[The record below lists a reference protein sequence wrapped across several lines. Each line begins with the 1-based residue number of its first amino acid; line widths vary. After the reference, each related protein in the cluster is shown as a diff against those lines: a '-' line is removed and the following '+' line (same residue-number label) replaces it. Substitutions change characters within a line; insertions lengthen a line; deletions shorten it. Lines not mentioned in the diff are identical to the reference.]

1 MALQPGQLDDLL
13 HELGEPV
20 ALGEHPPGEALHGL
34 GVVGRVGDGLGEQ
47 ADRADRGLELVA
59 DVGHEVAAYGLHAA
73 LAGAVLDERQHQPGS
88 ERRHPRGQRAGEP
101 AVERGQVDVALADL
115 PVASH
120 LRDEVEQ
127 LGQQDGVAAHQ
138 PEGVRRRRGLEDVV
152 GLVDHHG
159 AGAQDAQDGRDA
171 RLDDG
176 RLRLGRRVALP
187 VADVPREDRAARH
200 DGPDERRQGSLRR
213 RIHAH
218 IVRTADV
225 GPDRM
230 DGRHGVF
237 TPRSSSTH
245 ICSLRLPT
253 VPDMREAFH
262 DQLDGIFADLSDIC
276 GQVEIAVRE
285 ATKALLSGDVHTA
298 DQVISNDKAIDAARE
313 RVDDTAFALL
323 SLQQPVAGDLRMIVS
338 ALRMVSELERMGD
351 LSVHVAKIARL
362 RVPSVAVPDELRPTM
377 EQMARTAEDMVR
389 RVRDIIVDRDVEA
402 AIELGRDDEVM
413 DQLRRRSF
421 TELLSTDWQHGVEAA
436 VDIALLGRYYERI
449 ADHAV
454 SVANRVV
461 FVVTGDLPP
470 RD

>member
-1 MALQPGQLDDLL
+1 
-13 HELGEPV
+13 
-20 ALGEHPPGEALHGL
+20 
-34 GVVGRVGDGLGEQ
+34 
-47 ADRADRGLELVA
+47 
-59 DVGHEVAAYGLHAA
+59 
-73 LAGAVLDERQHQPGS
+73 
-88 ERRHPRGQRAGEP
+88 
-101 AVERGQVDVALADL
+101 
-115 PVASH
+115 
-120 LRDEVEQ
+120 
-127 LGQQDGVAAHQ
+127 
-138 PEGVRRRRGLEDVV
+138 
-152 GLVDHHG
+152 
-159 AGAQDAQDGRDA
+159 
-171 RLDDG
+171 
-176 RLRLGRRVALP
+176 
-187 VADVPREDRAARH
+187 
-200 DGPDERRQGSLRR
+200 
-213 RIHAH
+213 
-218 IVRTADV
+218 
-225 GPDRM
+225 
-230 DGRHGVF
+230 
-237 TPRSSSTH
+237 
-245 ICSLRLPT
+245 
-253 VPDMREAFH
+253 MREAFH

-449 ADHAV
+449 ADHAA
-454 SVANRVV
+454 SMARRIIY
-461 FVVTGDLPP
+461 VVTGEFPEDEYWPQP
-470 RD
+470 